1 MTPFENQNIQTQD
14 NPFSPKGR
22 FSRLSYLAWM
32 FITSMIYSFALL
44 IVIGIASVSLIASGA
59 GFDILSIT
67 STGLGIFATLL
78 FVFVI
83 IAFSII
89 SICITVRRL
98 HDLNKSGWLWL
109 LYLVPLINIIFAIY
123 VFVAKGTEGSNDY
136 GAPRPTEQTE
146 KILGIL
152 YAVMLAIFILAY
164 GGIMTWAISM
174 QSQLPMLQQLE

>member
-67 STGLGIFATLL
+67 SLLLG
-78 FVFVI
+78 
-83 IAFSII
+83 
-89 SICITVRRL
+89 
-98 HDLNKSGWLWL
+98 
-109 LYLVPLINIIFAIY
+109 
-123 VFVAKGTEGSNDY
+123 
-136 GAPRPTEQTE
+136 
-146 KILGIL
+146 
-152 YAVMLAIFILAY
+152 
-164 GGIMTWAISM
+164 
-174 QSQLPMLQQLE
+174 